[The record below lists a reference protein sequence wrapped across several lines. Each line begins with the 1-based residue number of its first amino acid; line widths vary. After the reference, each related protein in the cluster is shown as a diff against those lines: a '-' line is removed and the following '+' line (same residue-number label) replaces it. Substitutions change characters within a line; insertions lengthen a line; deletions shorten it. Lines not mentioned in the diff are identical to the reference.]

1 MKPKLLL
8 LSGILFFPS
17 LHAAELT
24 ASDGAAGDYFGGSLS
39 LSGSIGIVGAEQDDY
54 KGSAYVFR
62 DLDTAS
68 GTVTQNVKLTASD
81 GAAYDRFGTS
91 VSLSGSIGLVG
102 AFSAAFWDENTRGSA
117 YVFRNLNTASGT
129 ITQNTKLT
137 ASDGAKDDF
146 FGTSVSLFGSIGLVG
161 AYGDDSY
168 RGSAYIFRNLN
179 TVTGSITQNVKLTA
193 SDGAASDL
201 FGTSVSLA
209 GTVGLV
215 GAYGDDGYRGS
226 AYVFRNLHV
235 PTGSVTQNVKL
246 TASDG
251 EAFDEFGVSV
261 SVSGSIGLVGAS
273 GDDDIDPNSGAAYV
287 FRNLGAATGT
297 ITQNAK
303 LTASDGAAGDY
314 FGYSVSLSDSIG
326 LIGAYADDDN
336 GTDSGSAYLFR
347 NLDTATGA
355 ITQNLKLT
363 AGDSMANDRFGWSV
377 SLDGD
382 LFTIGAYG
390 RNSFR
395 GKAYTGSV
403 SSLTT
408 LDLGAASRT
417 ISGISFVSQEDWI
430 IGRTTDDNTITLS
443 SGSTADVTAS
453 GKAVH
458 IGMDAGSDGNTLI
471 ISGNL
476 YATEVNVGSTAGN
489 AGNVL
494 QFDASAN
501 VGVWAI
507 RLTADNLLRI
517 QGDHTA
523 DPFAY
528 LGATAL
534 EVWNGGSWQT
544 VTPANRAT
552 LLSTS
557 YGSGYTTLTPILSS
571 PPAFHA
577 SELTA
582 SDGTGADYFGYSVGL
597 SGSIGLV
604 GAYGDG
610 DNGSSS
616 GSVYV
621 FRNLGTATG
630 SVTQNAKLIASDGTT
645 SDEFG
650 WSVSLSGSIG
660 LVGAIRDDDKGT
672 NSGSAYVFRSL
683 DTATGAII
691 QNAKLTASDGSFD
704 DHFGWSVSLSGP
716 IGLVGT
722 QLDDFSRGSAYVFRN
737 LDTATGT
744 ITQNV
749 KLTASDGT
757 ANDRFGYSVGLSGNI
772 GLVGAVYDDAQRGS
786 AYVFRNLD
794 TATGSVTQDVK
805 LTASDG
811 AGGDHFGYS
820 VSLSGS
826 TAIVGAYLD
835 DDNGYNSGS
844 AYVFHN
850 LDTATG
856 FITENVRL
864 TASDGAV
871 SDYFGCSVSLSG
883 SIAIVGAY
891 GDDDNGNASGSA
903 YLFRNLDTA
912 TGTVT
917 QNVKLTASDGAVSDW
932 FGCSVSL
939 DGDLF
944 IVGAVGKNS
953 STGKAYTGSVSSLTT
968 LDPGAASGTISGIS
982 FVSQEDWII
991 GRTTDNNTVTLSAG
1005 NTADVTASGKAV
1017 FIGMDAGADDNAL
1030 VISGTLN
1037 ATEVYIGSTAGNAG
1051 NVLQLDA
1058 SATVD
1063 AGAIRLTADNSLRIQ
1078 GDHTADPFA
1087 YLGSTALQVWSGG
1100 SWQTVTPANR
1110 ATLLATSY
1118 GSGYTTL
1125 TPSGMA
1131 ENLPP
1136 VVTLNGANPITL
1148 ECYVDFYTEHG
1159 ATAVDPEDGS
1169 IDVVITDTVDRTHVG
1184 TYTNTYT
1191 ATDSKGLSTS
1201 VTRTIHVV
1209 DTRPPVITVPAN
1221 ILIPSVV
1228 KNPSGPTLSNPVFY
1242 APTVTASD
1250 VATGNRLVTLSHPTG
1265 TRFPV
1270 GRTTVT
1276 AMASDPSGNT
1286 ATTTFD
1292 VIVLEHQE
1300 SPGVRFM
1307 DVIAYRGE
1315 PATGAPLGTI
1325 FNVNRAFVNN
1335 RSDVIYD
1342 AALSGAGAND
1352 TAVFYGPLN
1361 GAQTVLAVKGTA
1373 SGVGNFGA
1381 FSNLTLNHL
1390 GDAGFESLVGST
1402 PAQFRSAG
1410 GAAAVVSAAKSG
1422 AAPTGGGEAFSTLYQ
1437 PAMSSN
1443 GLLLTPATLQL
1454 GSGAGVTVANDTLL
1468 VTSGGGVLARE
1479 GSPTGVAG
1487 VSYGQLHPRVVASR
1501 ANEKYAFSA
1510 FLETPVFD
1518 PDTNT
1523 GLFVGTVGGGAPD
1536 LVVREGNAAN
1546 GVTGARIFQFL
1557 GESVNSAGEI
1567 AFRATITGTGVTAA
1581 NNDGIWSNSG
1591 AVGSPP
1597 VLVARKGAIV
1607 PLAPANR
1614 IAFSRFT
1621 ALHMQDDG
1629 SVVFHAF
1636 LQDATAVA
1644 VVNSNN
1650 DGSIWRWSGGRL
1662 TLLAREG
1669 DLANNTAGGRLL
1681 NINGFDCNDM
1691 GGIVYDATLVPGV
1704 GDTTTAT
1711 NQAVFINRG
1720 NGLDPAPLLAMRRND
1735 SFEVM
1740 GAKHIVA
1747 GIKISTSVNSGG
1759 GTGGYGRA
1767 INDSGEVVFNLTLS
1781 GLPGP
1786 KSGIFLLGSAP
1797 N

>member
-1 MKPKLLL
+1 MYPSSTL
-8 LSGILFFPS
+8 LSV
-17 LHAAELT
+17 AAFL
-24 ASDGAAGDYFGGSLS
+24 GAACFAGAAASQVGTPDPARISASELASIAEAASKRWEATGLTEAQKATLRGLRYEVADLEDGVLGAYREGSIRIDINGAGQGWYVDATPDADEEFRNVGSATQLAGDGDLAKRVDVLSVVLQEQGHALGLEDSFSDAQDVMFAFYAKGVRLLPAKGQAEGSVPGSLRGTHYAHYRGGSVTHTVSSTGVVTIESYTVWASNQVSQPSFTIRTGANGGGSS
-39 LSGSIGIVGAEQDDY
+39 LGIAAATH
-54 KGSAYVFR
+54 SNH
-62 DLDTAS
+62 AS
-68 GTVTQNVKLTASD
+68 GTELGGSGFTVRRSVSTFTLSSAGTYYAYWTGGNRVGGINNAPESTWALETCIKWNGAGTTAASPTQREATIDIIARGHTYTQNLNSVDPDGKPVSFQFLTGSAAPYFGPTTQIPGINLDSLGNVNISSANTATLATGRWVYKTRVTDAD
-81 GAAYDRFGTS
+81 GAYSDRDVTVVVENSTGGAGNNPNAPVLAYIPNRTVAVGSPLTFGVSATDADNDQLTIRAQLLPSGATLPQVVAPNGS
-91 VSLSGSIGLVG
+91 VSSTFNWTPIAGQEGVYTINVEAFDSNRPVPIIASQLVQITVTGSNTPPVLDPIGNKTVANGGTVSFTVSGSDPDGDTITLSEYFLPAGATFNAATG
-102 AFSAAFWDENTRGSA
+102 AFTWTPAAGQYD
-117 YVFRNLNTASGT
+117 
-129 ITQNTKLT
+129 
-137 ASDGAKDDF
+137 
-146 FGTSVSLFGSIGLVG
+146 
-161 AYGDDSY
+161 
-168 RGSAYIFRNLN
+168 N
-179 TVTGSITQNVKLTA
+179 TVTGVTFRITDNGVPNLYTEE
-193 SDGAASDL
+193 
-201 FGTSVSLA
+201 TINI
-209 GTVGLV
+209 TVGAGNAAPVITPVATVSAQV
-215 GAYGDDGYRGS
+215 GQP
-226 AYVFRNLHV
+226 LTI
-235 PTGSVTQNVKL
+235 PITVT
-246 TASDG
+246 D
-251 EAFDEFGVSV
+251 
-261 SVSGSIGLVGAS
+261 
-273 GDDDIDPNSGAAYV
+273 AA
-287 FRNLGAATGT
+287 GQT
-297 ITQNAK
+297 ITV
-303 LTASDGAAGDY
+303 TAP
-314 FGYSVSLSDSIG
+314 I
-326 LIGAYADDDN
+326 
-336 GTDSGSAYLFR
+336 R
-347 NLDTATGA
+347 P
-355 ITQNLKLT
+355 
-363 AGDSMANDRFGWSV
+363 
-377 SLDGD
+377 
-382 LFTIGAYG
+382 
-390 RNSFR
+390 
-395 GKAYTGSV
+395 
-403 SSLTT
+403 
-408 LDLGAASRT
+408 
-417 ISGISFVSQEDWI
+417 
-430 IGRTTDDNTITLS
+430 
-443 SGSTADVTAS
+443 SGSTFTSTPGTSPVS
-453 GKAVH
+453 GTFSWTPSA
-458 IGMDAGSDGNTLI
+458 AG
-471 ISGNL
+471 
-476 YATEVNVGSTAGN
+476 TET
-489 AGNVL
+489 
-494 QFDASAN
+494 
-501 VGVWAI
+501 
-507 RLTADNLLRI
+507 LRI
-517 QGDHTA
+517 RAED
-523 DPFAY
+523 
-528 LGATAL
+528 
-534 EVWNGGSWQT
+534 NGS
-544 VTPANRAT
+544 
-552 LLSTS
+552 
-557 YGSGYTTLTPILSS
+557 PILSS
-571 PPAFHA
+571 TYDITI
-577 SELTA
+577 E
-582 SDGTGADYFGYSVGL
+582 
-597 SGSIGLV
+597 
-604 GAYGDG
+604 
-610 DNGSSS
+610 
-616 GSVYV
+616 
-621 FRNLGTATG
+621 
-630 SVTQNAKLIASDGTT
+630 VTD
-645 SDEFG
+645 
-650 WSVSLSGSIG
+650 
-660 LVGAIRDDDKGT
+660 
-672 NSGSAYVFRSL
+672 
-683 DTATGAII
+683 
-691 QNAKLTASDGSFD
+691 
-704 DHFGWSVSLSGP
+704 
-716 IGLVGT
+716 
-722 QLDDFSRGSAYVFRN
+722 
-737 LDTATGT
+737 
-744 ITQNV
+744 
-749 KLTASDGT
+749 
-757 ANDRFGYSVGLSGNI
+757 
-772 GLVGAVYDDAQRGS
+772 
-786 AYVFRNLD
+786 
-794 TATGSVTQDVK
+794 
-805 LTASDG
+805 
-811 AGGDHFGYS
+811 
-820 VSLSGS
+820 
-826 TAIVGAYLD
+826 
-835 DDNGYNSGS
+835 
-844 AYVFHN
+844 
-850 LDTATG
+850 
-856 FITENVRL
+856 
-864 TASDGAV
+864 
-871 SDYFGCSVSLSG
+871 
-883 SIAIVGAY
+883 
-891 GDDDNGNASGSA
+891 
-903 YLFRNLDTA
+903 
-912 TGTVT
+912 
-917 QNVKLTASDGAVSDW
+917 
-932 FGCSVSL
+932 
-939 DGDLF
+939 
-944 IVGAVGKNS
+944 
-953 STGKAYTGSVSSLTT
+953 
-968 LDPGAASGTISGIS
+968 
-982 FVSQEDWII
+982 
-991 GRTTDNNTVTLSAG
+991 
-1005 NTADVTASGKAV
+1005 
-1017 FIGMDAGADDNAL
+1017 
-1030 VISGTLN
+1030 
-1037 ATEVYIGSTAGNAG
+1037 
-1051 NVLQLDA
+1051 
-1058 SATVD
+1058 
-1063 AGAIRLTADNSLRIQ
+1063 
-1078 GDHTADPFA
+1078 
-1087 YLGSTALQVWSGG
+1087 
-1100 SWQTVTPANR
+1100 
-1110 ATLLATSY
+1110 
-1118 GSGYTTL
+1118 
-1125 TPSGMA
+1125 
-1131 ENLPP
+1131 NLPP

-1148 ECYVDFYTEHG
+1148 ECYVDFYTEYG
-1159 ATAVDPEDGS
+1159 ATAVDPEDGPLTLAP
-1169 IDVVITDTVDRTHVG
+1169 IAGTVDRTHVG
-1184 TYTNTYT
+1184 TYTRTYT

-1276 AMASDPSGNT
+1276 ATASDPSGNT